1 MNTATPAAEPTFETL
16 FADLQRRCD
25 NNPERF
31 QRYLDAALDSM
42 QAEARSHGFKISR
55 ELLLN
60 MVRMG
65 EPGACRRLADCM
77 FLAMG
82 VEDALAADGV
92 TLH

>member
-1 MNTATPAAEPTFETL
+1 MNTATPAAEPTFESL

-31 QRYLDAALDSM
+31 TAYLDAALDRM

-55 ELLLN
+55 NLLLN

-65 EPGACRRLADCM
+65 EPGAVNRLAEYM
-77 FLAMG
+77 FTAARI
-82 VEDALAADGV
+82 EDELAADGV